1 MYVIY
6 CPEQLDGIAAAAII
20 SRYARLRNSDC
31 KIGGFL
37 TYTNIE
43 EKFAE
48 MALLKGALIF
58 ILDFSPD
65 QIQELEEKLKRIS
78 QKNRIVYWN
87 SHHPYSAEILEAMK
101 KYVHTVEFSGK
112 LRNTPKQELM
122 LCSTEL
128 VGNKFMPMDSVA
140 TNLKKIAHDIEFWIR
155 RDDRSLKLA
164 DLIYSGYDKK
174 ELIDSLSRGVIWSD
188 RFEKLRADYLAK
200 KQKAFMDLLRK
211 LEIKVYLNKKFGFS
225 LAPSI
230 LSTADAGDK
239 ILTAHQAVDVSIVIY
254 RNGRISFRR
263 RDDCDID
270 LGKLAKLFDGGGH
283 AYASGGVLKEF
294 KNISYDNF
302 EKVLFAVDR
311 KLKDWFLK

>member
-6 CPEQLDGIAAAAII
+6 CSEQLDGIAAASII
-20 SRYARLRNSDC
+20 SRYARLRNSEC
-31 KIGGFL
+31 RIGGFL
-37 TYTNIE
+37 TYMNIE

-48 MALLKGALIF
+48 MAILKGALIF

-65 QIQELEEKLKRIS
+65 QIQELEEKLKKIS
-78 QKNRIVYWN
+78 QKNKIVYWN
-87 SHHPYSAEILEAMK
+87 SHHPYYAELVEMMK
-101 KYVHTVEFSGK
+101 KYVHTVDFSGK
-112 LRNTPKQELM
+112 LKNSSKPEM
-122 LCSTEL
+122 MMCSAEL

-155 RDDRSLKLA
+155 RDERSLKLA
-164 DLIYSGYDKK
+164 DLISSGYDKK
-174 ELIDSLSRGVIWSD
+174 ELLDSLSRGVIWSD
-188 RFEKLRADYLAK
+188 RFERLRADYLDK

-211 LEIKVYLNKKFGFS
+211 LEIKIYLNKKFGFS

-239 ILTAHQAVDVSIVIY
+239 ILTAHQAVDVSVVIY
-254 RNGRISFRR
+254 RNGRVSFRR

-270 LGKLAKLFDGGGH
+270 LSKLAKLFDGGGH
-283 AYASGGVLKEF
+283 AYASGGVIKEF